1 MGAAHDP
8 ILAKKLARR
17 SKKYKGEKTMI
28 LFQNRL
34 MKREEAVVDIEDRGY
49 QFGDG
54 IYEVIRVYEGQFFGF
69 REHMQRLERSV
80 AEIRMELPLPLE
92 EIEEKLRQLLEE
104 NELTNGIV
112 YMQITRGTA
121 VRVHQFPRDPKPI
134 LTAYTKEMARP
145 LDQFN
150 NGIHTRLVEDVRW
163 LRCDIKSL
171 NLLGNV
177 LAKQEAQ
184 DHQCAEAILHRGD
197 TVSEG
202 SSSNAFIINGK
213 ELQTHPANSLILN
226 GITRRQVLAVAGEL
240 GLDIKEEP
248 FTVKELLAADEAF
261 ITSTTS
267 EVTPIIQV
275 DQTKIGIGKPGT
287 VTRQLQEAFAELLPS
302 VV

>member
-1 MGAAHDP
+1 
-8 ILAKKLARR
+8 
-17 SKKYKGEKTMI
+17 MI

-69 REHMQRLERSV
+69 KEHMQRLERSV
-80 AEIRMELPLPLE
+80 AEIRMELPIPLE
-92 EIEEKLRQLLEE
+92 EIEKKLQLLVKE
-104 NELTNGIV
+104 NKLMNGIV
-112 YMQITRGTA
+112 YMQITRGA
-121 VRVHQFPRDPKPI
+121 APRVHQFPEHSKPV

-145 LDQFN
+145 LDKIN
-150 NGIHTRLVEDVRW
+150 NGIRTRLVEDVRW

-177 LAKQEAQ
+177 LAKQEAE

-202 SSSNAFIINGK
+202 SSSNAFIVNGK
-213 ELQTHPANSLILN
+213 ELQTHPANHLILN
-226 GITRRQVLAVAGEL
+226 GITRRQVLALIGDL
-240 GLDIKEEP
+240 GLNIKEEP
-248 FTVKELLAADEAF
+248 FTVEKLLAADEAF

-267 EVTPIIQV
+267 EITPVVQV
-275 DQTKIGIGKPGT
+275 DDTVISNGKPGT
-287 VTRQLQEAFAELLPS
+287 VTHQLQEAFAGLLPS
-302 VV
+302 VAKSKAY